1 MNKIFKLI
9 LVLSLLIFSAVSIS
23 GCSSEKEK
31 IAKEYTG
38 VWRADKKSAWTGSDQ
53 QYYFI
58 FSQNKTN
65 ENILDVTLSIFDKNN
80 SAFSSSVSNK
90 EPELSS
96 TNKTNAIIDE
106 KLKTI
111 QLQDLFKTQII
122 ITTEGNQKF
131 INYDGK
137 KFVKISN
144 EPNVPEL
151 KDIKF

>member
-9 LVLSLLIFSAVSIS
+9 LVLSLLVFSAVSIS

-53 QYYFI
+53 QHYFI
-58 FSQNKTN
+58 FSPNQTN
-65 ENILDVTLSIFDKNN
+65 ENILDVTLRIFDKNN
-80 SAFSSSVSNK
+80 SLFSGSASKK

-106 KLKTI
+106 KLKII
-111 QLQDLFKTQII
+111 QLQDLFKTQIV
-122 ITTEGNQKF
+122 ITTEGDQKF

-144 EPNVPEL
+144 EPNIPEL
-151 KDIKF
+151 KNIKF